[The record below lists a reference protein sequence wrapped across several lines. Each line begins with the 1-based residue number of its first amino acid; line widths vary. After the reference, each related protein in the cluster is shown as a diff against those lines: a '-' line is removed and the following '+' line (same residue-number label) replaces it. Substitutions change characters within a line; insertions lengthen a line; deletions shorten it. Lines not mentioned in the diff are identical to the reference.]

1 MARQRVIRPLLAW
14 LLLAGCEE
22 DEPYEGAF
30 DMPTGVAV
38 LTPDRGPFEQPVGFV
53 ANGAGGQIVQLDL
66 KYGRFLTDDPTAS
79 FLRGNFLPT
88 GGARM
93 LTDVAA
99 WSPTPS
105 EVTLF
110 AADRAFST
118 LLRVPYVI
126 GLDDRGFPIEGFF
139 VDGEPHERPFVAD
152 VRSEAPGGATLE
164 DIELKTGYSA
174 TETWTVEFSP
184 ERRGWLVTGSR
195 SGPQDE
201 LARSGERFV
210 ASKRRIAFTIVG
222 PGEAGDRFEIDV
234 DNGVREVDVGGN
246 PFEIEMAP
254 DHSVLAMAVQT
265 DGASAL
271 RWLDPAEESLLD
283 VPLAPDAAPGRMA
296 WAPDGDLVVADT
308 ERPAIWVV
316 AADGSGAVEHPM
328 PWPTMDVAPL
338 YTEEDGRLV
347 YVVPI
352 TGQEVWIYDLD
363 AGAFRDVNASV
374 PGVQGMEFFSPVLG
388 IEAIPLRHLYRD
400 RDNAGARRS
409 GRSVAVSLHRN
420 GVVFM
425 EHPTGCLQQDEFGPR
440 SELLGGSL
448 GDLRDFEAN
457 FDIRGGRPT
466 LQINT
471 GDDRRIV
478 VNRCAGI
485 ALKDEWTATFDRT
498 RGAWVVRSDLRGVQE
513 ALAFEDERYVSDRGE
528 ISFLIRAGNE
538 PTEDGWQFRFRVVD
552 GVLSANGVEE
562 GPDGED
568 IPFAVPGDPVFFSY
582 TVGPTDVPWD
592 EVDRRAFVL
601 VPAQASDVVG
611 RVDPQE
617 GEVEVAWD

>member
-1 MARQRVIRPLLAW
+1 MARQLVIRPVLL
-14 LLLAGCEE
+14 LGLAGCAEE
-22 DEPYEGAF
+22 LPYEGAF
-30 DMPTGVAV
+30 DMPTGVTV
-38 LTPDRGPFEQPVGFV
+38 LSPAHGPFEQPVGFV
-53 ANGAGGQIVQLDL
+53 ANGVGGQIVQLDL

-99 WSPTPS
+99 WAPTPS

-118 LLRVPYVI
+118 LVRVPYVI
-126 GLDDRGFPIEGFF
+126 GLDDRGFPIEGFV

-152 VRSEAPGGATLE
+152 VRSVGSGGATLE
-164 DIELKTGYSA
+164 DVELKLGSSA

-210 ASKRRIAFTIVG
+210 ASKRRIAFTIRG
-222 PGEAGDRFEIDV
+222 SGEAGDRFEIDV
-234 DNGVREVDVGGN
+234 ESGVREVDVGGN
-246 PFEIEMAP
+246 PLAIEMSP
-254 DHSVLAMAVQT
+254 DHSVLALAVQT
-265 DGASAL
+265 DGASVL
-271 RWLDPAEESLLD
+271 RWFAPADETLVD
-283 VPLAPDAAPGRMA
+283 VPLAPDASPGRMA
-296 WAPDGDLVVADT
+296 WAPDGNLIVADNQ
-308 ERPAIWVV
+308 RPAFWVV
-316 AADGSGAVEHPM
+316 AGDGSGAVEHPM
-328 PWPTMDVAPL
+328 PWPTMDIAPL

-347 YVVPI
+347 YVVPM

-363 AGAFRDVNASV
+363 AGAFRDVNPSM
-374 PGVQGMEFFSPVLG
+374 PGVQGMDFVSPVLG

-400 RDNAGARRS
+400 RDNAGERRS

-425 EHPTGCLQQDEFGPR
+425 EHPSGCLQQDEFGPR
-440 SELLGGSL
+440 SELLRGTL
-448 GDLRDFEAN
+448 GNVLDYETN
-457 FDIRGGRPT
+457 FDEGGGRPT
-466 LQINT
+466 LQRNT

-485 ALKDEWTATFDRT
+485 AVNDEWTVTFDRT
-498 RGAWVVRSDLRGVQE
+498 LGAWVVRSDLRGVQQG
-513 ALAFEDERYVSDRGE
+513 LAFEDERYVSDRGE
-528 ISFLIRAGNE
+528 VSFLIRAGNE
-538 PTEDGWQFRFRVVD
+538 PTEDGWQFRFRVID
-552 GVLSANGVEE
+552 GVLAANGVEDRE
-562 GPDGED
+562 DGED

-592 EVDRRAFVL
+592 RIDERAFVL

-617 GEVEVAWD
+617 GDVEVAWD